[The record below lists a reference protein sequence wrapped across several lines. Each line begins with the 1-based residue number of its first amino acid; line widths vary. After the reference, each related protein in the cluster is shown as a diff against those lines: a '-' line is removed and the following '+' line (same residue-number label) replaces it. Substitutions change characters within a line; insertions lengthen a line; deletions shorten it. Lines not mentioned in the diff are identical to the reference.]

1 MRRERANKVIKSFG
15 AHYGQVWGLQLDGSN
30 IANALREAVK
40 GLNIEPDPDREFSI
54 EKHHFIRGQNWVKD
68 AIMRL
73 ADELDGMMEE

>member
-1 MRRERANKVIKSFG
+1 MTTRTRAKQVMKVFLGEPIFSKRDEV
-15 AHYGQVWGLQLDGSN
+15 HCL
-30 IANALREAVK
+30 ANALREAVK

-73 ADELDGMMEE
+73 ADELDGMAEE